1 MQELKEKMNMT
12 EREVRKS
19 VTKLSPID
27 VYMLLPRTNC
37 EECGEPN
44 CMAFATKLVN
54 REVTLERCPPI
65 LKKEHEKAYKKLEE
79 TLAPVIRAITIGT
92 GDHSIKIGGKLVMYR
107 HEFAYHNPV
116 ALAFD
121 VTDEMPLHARFSGE
135 EALIDRVKK
144 VENFVYNYI
153 GRDLTLDII
162 AIRSTSNDPTVFKS
176 AVENVAKVTKFPL
189 ILCALD
195 PNVMEAGLVVV
206 QNRRPLL
213 YAATKDNWKSMA
225 ELALMY
231 NCPLSVLAPNDLNL
245 LRSLVKTLIEYGVED
260 LVLDPGT
267 FVDEG
272 LSDTVNNF
280 TMVRRNACK
289 GGDDLCGF
297 PIIGTPI
304 TAWLGGKDSKETL
317 AWKEAYIAGILM
329 SRYADVLIMHS
340 LDGWAQLPTVIWKF
354 NIYTDPRKPV
364 SVDSGLITFGKP
376 NEMSPLMLT
385 TNYAL
390 TYFTVE
396 SDLKKFGGDYYLV
409 VADTEGISVES
420 AVAGRYLTAEL
431 IAESVKKSGVAE
443 KIKHK
448 HLIIPGRAA
457 RLSGEIEDELKN
469 VGLPGWRVMVGPMDS
484 SGIAK
489 FLDETW
495 PPKREE
501 KE

>member
-1 MQELKEKMNMT
+1 MT
-12 EREVRKS
+12 EREVKKG

-37 EECGEPN
+37 EECGEQN
-44 CMAFATKLVN
+44 CMAFAAKLVN
-54 REVTLERCPPI
+54 REITLERCPPI
-65 LKKEHEKAYKKLEE
+65 LKKEHEKAYKKLQE
-79 TLAPVIRAITIGT
+79 TLAPVIREITIGT

-107 HEFAYHNPV
+107 HEFTYHNPV

-135 EALIDRVKK
+135 EALIDRVKR
-144 VENFVYNYI
+144 VENFLYNYI
-153 GRDLTLDII
+153 GRDLTLDMT
-162 AIRSTSNDPTVFKS
+162 AIRSTSNDPTIFKS

-195 PNVMEAGLVVV
+195 PNVMEAGLVAV
-206 QNRRPLL
+206 QDRRPLL

-231 NCPLSVLAPNDLNL
+231 NCPLSVLAPNDLDL

-267 FVDEG
+267 FADEG

-280 TMVRRNACK
+280 TMIRRNACK

-297 PIIGTPI
+297 PLIGTPI

-340 LDGWAQLPTVIWKF
+340 LDGWVQLPTVIWKF

-376 NEMSPLMLT
+376 NDMSPLMLT

-409 VADTEGISVES
+409 VADTDGISVES
-420 AVAGRYLTAEL
+420 AVAGRYLTAEV

-457 RLSGEIEDELKN
+457 RLSGAIEDELKN
-469 VGLPGWRVMVGPMDS
+469 VGMPGWRVMVGPMDS

-489 FLDETW
+489 FLDEAW
-495 PPKREE
+495 PPKGKE